1 MQDLDMKY
9 GFSFKDIQVDFDFQK
24 KLLDAA
30 GTYGHGHPL
39 YHKKGEPECFKFL
52 PIYGASLDDP
62 HNRKVMWGS
71 DFYNA
76 NLDKICEYDED
87 DFLLVNRFNEFLNR
101 EWTDLEITQEFYDK
115 IFLKIKHLFKF
126 VSRIIILRLE
136 PGYPIPFHKE
146 TSYLGNY
153 TDLDSRLSRYISNK
167 ALITPE
173 TEPLLNDRFSYR
185 VDREHH
191 KTQRGYGLRLPL
203 TTVQGDNGNT
213 LLKIGEDIVKYDTKD
228 MLFALN
234 EVDIF
239 HGAAKTE
246 FQRGVIYIDGILD
259 MNAVDAE
266 SKAFIQFEPTNLV
279 P

>member
-1 MQDLDMKY
+1 MQDLNMRY
-9 GFSFKDIQVDFDFQK
+9 GFSFENYKVDFDLQK
-24 KLLDAA
+24 RLLDAA
-30 GTYGHGHPL
+30 GEFGHGHPL
-39 YHKKGEPECFKFL
+39 YHRKGEPECFKFL
-52 PIYGASLDDP
+52 MLYGADLADP

-71 DFYNA
+71 DFYQA
-76 NLDKICEYDED
+76 NKEQMTDYDDD

-101 EWTDLEITQEFYDK
+101 QWLDNPITQEFYDN

-153 TDLDSRLSRYISNK
+153 TNLESHLGRYISNK
-167 ALITPE
+167 SLITPE
-173 TEPLLNDRFSYR
+173 NEHLLNDRFAYR

-191 KTQRGYGLRLPL
+191 AKQKGYGLRLPL
-203 TTVQGDNGNT
+203 TTVAGNNGNT
-213 LLKIGEDIVKYDTKD
+213 LLKIGDELLKYDTKD

-239 HGAAKTE
+239 HGAAATE

-259 MNAVDAE
+259 MNAVAAE
-266 SKAFIQFEPTNLV
+266 PKKNIQFEKTNLA